1 MKRNVYSLA
10 LGIIISSFCQ
20 LNAQQSIQYAA
31 LSQSVIKNEL
41 AISQK
46 FGTFRTME
54 SLSYDVEKS
63 SMAVGVKVIQPV
75 CEGQPGSLAL
85 TNPSGAA
92 WSYKV
97 INKKGGFVGEGAVGY
112 DRKIGELNPGVYFVH
127 FTLPDG
133 TSAIDE
139 FTIRNPEGIK
149 VSIEKDHQNK
159 YVASGKQNFIGISS
173 GANEF
178 VWDFGDGSPLVY
190 GQTSVSHIYLQPGKY
205 TVKFTA
211 NNWDCQESADSE
223 INIQGPV
230 AFEKSEY

>member
-1 MKRNVYSLA
+1 MKRNVYAIA
-10 LGIIISSFCQ
+10 LGIFISGICH

-31 LSQSVIKNEL
+31 LSQSVIKTETASVQN
-41 AISQK
+41 

-54 SLSYDVEKS
+54 SMAFDEEKS
-63 SMAVGVKVIQPV
+63 GLAVGVKIIQPI
-75 CEGQPGSLAL
+75 CEGQPGSLSL
-85 TNPSGAA
+85 TNPSGAQ
-92 WSYKV
+92 WTYKV
-97 INKKGGFVGEGAVGY
+97 MNKKGGFIGEGAVGY

-139 FTIRNPEGIK
+139 FTIHQPEGIN
-149 VSIEKDHQNK
+149 VSIEKDHSNK
-159 YVASGKQNFIGISS
+159 YVSSGKLNFIGVSS

-190 GQTSVSHIYLQPGKY
+190 GQASVSHVYHTPGKY
-205 TVKFTA
+205 TIKYTV
-211 NNWDCQESADSE
+211 NNWDCQKSASE
-223 INIQGPV
+223 QINITGPV